1 MAFFSN
7 NPLLKEE
14 YHSPKVG
21 QIYNPDYA
29 NQPLSENVFNQG
41 PLGQLSNL
49 VGGNNSANGGYNVPW
64 MPEEIN
70 LGGGGVT
77 GSGLS
82 GSPWSPLAGTEVQ
95 TTTPTTGMVTGQSPT
110 TGGGS
115 FDLFGGGDTDY
126 FGNPLGPTSLTDLAI
141 SLSRATGVENQLLN
155 AAIPFGGLLSTG
167 LQWATGVT
175 NPLYGLGLSDNPTSG
190 LYGGDTNDLGFAV
203 TDWESDLRYGGYA
216 DPFEEAIA
224 ATGDLDDLMD
234 AIEQDFANQG
244 VPLDITPEPTIDD
257 FMSGMGDGGYDNSG
271 GFDNGADSASSIGA
285 SDYSKSNYGG
295 DGGWSASD
303 FADDFGW

>member
-1 MAFFSN
+1 MSFFSN
-7 NPLLKEE
+7 NPVLKEE
-14 YHSPKVG
+14 FHSPKVG

-70 LGGGGVT
+70 LGGVT
-77 GSGLS
+77 GSDLS
-82 GSPWSPLAGTEVQ
+82 SSPWSPLAGTEVQ
-95 TTTPTTGMVTGQSPT
+95 TTTPTTGMVTGQVPT
-110 TGGGS
+110 SGGGGS
-115 FDLFGGGDTDY
+115 FNLFGGGDTDY
-126 FGNPLGPTSLTDLAI
+126 FGNPLGFTSLTDLAI
-141 SLSRATGVENQLLN
+141 DLSRTTGIENQLLN
-155 AAIPFGGLLSTG
+155 AASPFGGLLSTG

-285 SDYSKSNYGG
+285 SDYSESNYGG